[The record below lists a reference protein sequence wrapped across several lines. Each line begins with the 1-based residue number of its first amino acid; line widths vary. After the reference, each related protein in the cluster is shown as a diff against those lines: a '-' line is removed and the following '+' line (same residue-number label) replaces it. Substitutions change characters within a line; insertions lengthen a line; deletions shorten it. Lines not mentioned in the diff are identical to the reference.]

1 MMEEARKANLENKQS
16 EQASAEDV
24 HMQPLADTAA
34 DLNGDQEDEG
44 GDEQAPD
51 EGEEEDGGAEDDEI
65 LDADWD

>member
-16 EQASAEDV
+16 GQASASEDI
-24 HMQPLADTAA
+24 HMQPLADAAA

-65 LDADWD
+65 QDVE